1 MLTDGDLER
10 AKEILDNLGCGY
22 GMGNSSI
29 EFMVQI
35 LAAERRRTL
44 ELAEV
49 KALVEVSEQRAN
61 NLCALQPYALSCN
74 DPNPKAIWCFPCKA
88 RKALENFHK
97 LLSETKGDN
106 GK

>member
-1 MLTDGDLER
+1 MTPTDGDLER
-10 AKEILDNLGCGY
+10 AK
-22 GMGNSSI
+22 
-29 EFMVQI
+29 V
-35 LAAERRRTL
+35 
-44 ELAEV
+44 
-49 KALVEVSEQRAN
+49 
-61 NLCALQPYALSCN
+61 CALQPYALSCN